1 MEDQVP
7 ARVSDDVVEE
17 EEEVGCSVEKEAC
30 VVEDEIF
37 ISEDED
43 CFVLEE
49 VAKNRSPRAQ
59 KVSNLETTTS
69 P

>member
-17 EEEVGCSVEKEAC
+17 EEEAGCAAKEQAC
-30 VVEDEIF
+30 VVEDKIF

-43 CFVLEE
+43 GFVVE
-49 VAKNRSPRAQ
+49 VAKKRSPRGHL
-59 KVSNLETTTS
+59 VPESV
-69 P
+69 